1 MEIRYEHAS
10 EKYAESFGAAVD
22 AVARER
28 KYLVATTGFPP
39 ESTIEFV
46 RDLVE
51 NNLAQYFAL
60 DGETVVGW
68 CDALPMRSEGFRHVG
83 VLGMGV
89 LPGHRGRGIGT
100 KLIRLTIKH
109 AKKVNGLEKIELQ
122 VYKSNAT
129 AISLYEKAGFFRE
142 GERIDAR
149 KLDGRYDNL
158 VLMGLKL

>member
-28 KYLVATTGFPP
+28 KYLAATTGFPP
-39 ESTIEFV
+39 ESTLEFV
-46 RDLVE
+46 
-51 NNLAQYFAL
+51 
-60 DGETVVGW
+60 
-68 CDALPMRSEGFRHVG
+68 
-83 VLGMGV
+83 
-89 LPGHRGRGIGT
+89 
-100 KLIRLTIKH
+100 
-109 AKKVNGLEKIELQ
+109 
-122 VYKSNAT
+122 
-129 AISLYEKAGFFRE
+129 RE